1 MTPADIIQI
10 VIGFLSLLATV
21 AVSFLIYWLQSRHEK
36 EIEMAEAKREKKDL
50 EEKAHVFLSENNAER
65 DYLPWCIVA
74 ANLHRHESHTR
85 SIYTNFCRC
94 SPDLQSEILRQ
105 AGFTLQ
111 LIEDREWVDT
121 CFKELDKDREKYKL
135 GRDYLYDGAKYF
147 HRGFQFYR
155 ALPYRL
161 DETRAKSVIY
171 NSTGTRAE
179 FRDSTFEFDRY
190 LEIYFD
196 YVLGQCDSKAL
207 GQEKPIPPVDYIWQV
222 QGLGYADEPVV
233 CYWMMDYV
241 LQVALNVHNRF
252 RDGLEGIMF
261 ENQTDAQV
269 ETFEDKYYKTLL
281 WLYHTY
287 CAPKA
292 NTSTT
297 VQLEKN
303 SRRKFFKCRRQKNKM
318 IK

>member
-111 LIEDREWVDT
+111 LIEGRDWVDT

-147 HRGFQFYR
+147 HRGFQLYR
-155 ALPYRL
+155 ALAYRL

-207 GQEKPIPPVDYIWQV
+207 KCC
-222 QGLGYADEPVV
+222 GL
-233 CYWMMDYV
+233 
-241 LQVALNVHNRF
+241 
-252 RDGLEGIMF
+252 I
-261 ENQTDAQV
+261 
-269 ETFEDKYYKTLL
+269 
-281 WLYHTY
+281 
-287 CAPKA
+287 
-292 NTSTT
+292 S
-297 VQLEKN
+297 
-303 SRRKFFKCRRQKNKM
+303 
-318 IK
+318 IKKRNG